1 MTKTAETVWNLR
13 RIMADHGLFKTTELI
28 PLLEEYGV
36 SLSREQVFRLVTQK
50 PERANL
56 SFIAAIC
63 AALNCTPSDLIEVR
77 VVDEKTVAT
86 AAEQTRGAIGSLRP
100 KPARIHRPQQ
110 RPTSA

>member
-1 MTKTAETVWNLR
+1 MTKTIETTWNLR
-13 RIMADHGLFKTTELI
+13 RVMADHGLFKTTELI

-36 SLSREQVFRLVTQK
+36 SLSREQIFRLVTQK

-63 AALNCTPSDLIEVR
+63 AALSCTPSDLIEFR
-77 VVDEKTVAT
+77 VVEEKSDAV
-86 AAEQTRGAIGSLRP
+86 AAEQTRGSVGSLRP

-110 RPTSA
+110 GPVGP